1 MGGTIKVGTV
11 ISDGKGHYKQ
21 WSGSGWSDIAP
32 PAVGSPTGGRKM
44 SVAEQKMLDEQRQG
58 AQSALEA
65 KVRTQEIAPALRR
78 LKGGPM
84 RGMFLDAAIPSSKG
98 GFLDALGGM
107 VIGGPARLLG
117 AISPQEVADYQQ
129 VDRAATLSTRQSE
142 TGEKGVQT
150 EGDAARA
157 LLAAVT
163 PSNINPDAVTR
174 SILGKADRQ
183 ISRADF
189 YTKWANKYG
198 LSGLDENGR
207 SVERAFNDVYTAT
220 HKPKRGTPTIRRIK

>member
-21 WSGSGWSDIAP
+21 WSGSGWSDIPP
-32 PAVGSPTGGRKM
+32 PAVGGPGGRKL
-44 SVAEQKMLDEQRQG
+44 SPQEQKELDRQRDG
-58 AQSALEA
+58 AQAGLEA
-65 KVRTQEIAPALRR
+65 KLRTQEITPALRR

-129 VDRAATLSTRQSE
+129 VERAATMSTRQSE
-142 TGEKGVQT
+142 TGERGTQT

-157 LLAAVT
+157 LLAAIT
-163 PSNINPDAVTR
+163 PSNIEPGTVTR
-174 SILGKADRQ
+174 SIIDKADRQ

-189 YTKWANKYG
+189 YTKWANRYG
-198 LSGLDENGR
+198 LSGVDEQGR
-207 SVERAFNDVYTAT
+207 SVERAFNDIYTAA
-220 HKPKRGTPTIRRIK
+220 HKPKRGVPTVRRIR

>member
-11 ISDGKGHYKQ
+11 ISDGRGHYKQ
-21 WSGSGWSDIAP
+21 WSGSGWNDIPP
-32 PAVGSPTGGRKM
+32 PAVGGHTRKL
-44 SVAEQKMLDEQRQG
+44 STPEQKELDRQREG
-58 AQSALEA
+58 AQAGLEA
-65 KVRTQEIAPALRR
+65 KLRTNEIAPALRR

-107 VIGGPARLLG
+107 IIGGPARLLG

-129 VDRAATLSTRQSE
+129 IERAATLSTRQSE

-163 PSNINPDAVTR
+163 PSNIDPGSVTR
-174 SILGKADRQ
+174 SIVSKADRQ
-183 ISRADF
+183 VSRADF
-189 YTKWANKYG
+189 YTKWANRYG
-198 LSGLDENGR
+198 LSGLDEKGR
-207 SVERAFNDVYTAT
+207 SVERAFNDTYAAT
-220 HKPKRGTPTIRRIK
+220 HKPRRGVPTIRRIK

>member
-21 WSGSGWSDIAP
+21 WSGSGWSDIPP
-32 PAVGSPTGGRKM
+32 PAVGGPTRKLSP
-44 SVAEQKMLDEQRQG
+44 QEQRELDRQRDG
-58 AQSALEA
+58 AQAGLEA
-65 KVRTQEIAPALRR
+65 KLRTNEITPALRR

-107 VIGGPARLLG
+107 IIGGPARLLG

-129 VDRAATLSTRQSE
+129 IERAATLSTRQSE
-142 TGEKGVQT
+142 TGERGTQT
-150 EGDAARA
+150 EGDAARS

-163 PSNINPDAVTR
+163 PSNIDPRSVTS
-174 SILGKADRQ
+174 SIISKADRQ

-189 YTKWANKYG
+189 YTKWANRYG
-198 LSGLDENGR
+198 LSGVDEQGR
-207 SVERAFNDVYTAT
+207 SVERAFNDMYAAT
-220 HKPKRGTPTIRRIK
+220 HKPKRGVPTVRRIR